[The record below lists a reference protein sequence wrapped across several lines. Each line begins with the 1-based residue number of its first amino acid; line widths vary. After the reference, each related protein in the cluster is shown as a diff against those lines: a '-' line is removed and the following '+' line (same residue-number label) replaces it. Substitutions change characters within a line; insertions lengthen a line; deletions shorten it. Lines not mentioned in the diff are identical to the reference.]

1 MVYSKAREWKDE
13 ACWLKEQR
21 KRNLRKREIMEREI
35 KGSATQPQ
43 NKSKS
48 KIREVRKG
56 KSLLANGRW
65 NNVRKAG

>member
-1 MVYSKAREWKDE
+1 
-13 ACWLKEQR
+13 
-21 KRNLRKREIMEREI
+21 MEREI

-65 NNVRKAG
+65 NNVRKAGQNKPS